1 MVKVGKWEISEEELA
16 TELAQARE
24 SAKKAN
30 ETEPRALSV
39 RYDQGS
45 HRLILE
51 LNNGC
56 TFAFPPDLDEEL
68 SKLSPEEL
76 MDATLTP
83 SREGLRWQKADIYL
97 SVPGLLAGIFGSS
110 QWMSALAARAGRT
123 KTEKKASSSRENGKR
138 GGRPKK
144 HSAGA

>member
-16 TELAQARE
+16 SELEQARE
-24 SAKKAN
+24 NARKTD

-39 RYDQGS
+39 RYDRGS

-51 LNNGC
+51 LNNRC
-56 TFAFPPDLDEEL
+56 TFAFPPDLDEDL
-68 SKLSPEEL
+68 SRLSPEEL
-76 MDATLTP
+76 NEVTLTP
-83 SREGLRWQKADIYL
+83 SREGLRWKQADIYL

-110 QWMSALAARAGRT
+110 QWMSTLAARAGRI
-123 KTEKKASSSRENGKR
+123 KTAKKASSSRENGKK

>member
-1 MVKVGKWEISEEELA
+1 MKVGKWEISEEELA
-16 TELAQARE
+16 AELDHARE
-24 SAKKAN
+24 SAQHSD
-30 ETEPRALSV
+30 ETEPRAHSV

-45 HRLILE
+45 NRLILE
-51 LNNGC
+51 LNNRC
-56 TFAFPPDLDEEL
+56 TFAFPPELDEDL

-76 MDATLTP
+76 LDVTLTP
-83 SREGLRWQKADIYL
+83 SREGLRWKKADIYL

-110 QWMSALAARAGRT
+110 QWMSTLAAKAGRI
-123 KTEKKASSSRENGKR
+123 KTAKKASSSRENGKK